1 MVYSLDGKELLSGSC
16 DSTLMVWDLKKAKP
30 ARTLQGHKNK
40 SKSGSMQSI
49 GPNITKRELSWPRA
63 DSILPS

>member
-1 MVYSLDGKELLSGSC
+1 MVYSPDGRELLSGSC

-40 SKSGSMQSI
+40 SIRGFMQSI
-49 GPNITKRELSWPRA
+49 GQSITKRGHSLLLE
-63 DSILPS
+63 DSIRL